1 MINYSNLYIFI
12 CRTYSFK
19 YILPELCTRF
29 PQTPGYV
36 QETQFLKSW
45 QSESI
50 YGNEM
55 IVDDFSHT
63 LPAMEPP
70 PDHYFQKVASL
81 LPFCSCTDSIHSE
94 LCASSRNHTVSG
106 SGDFSLFLF
115 PFFLLLRYNWHV
127 TLPESKMYITLI
139 WYNDILQNGDH
150 FIQH

>member
-1 MINYSNLYIFI
+1 MINYSNPYIFI
-12 CRTYSFK
+12 CHTYGFK
-19 YILPELCTRF
+19 SILLELCTHF

-45 QSESI
+45 QSKSI

-63 LPAMEPP
+63 LPAVEPP

-81 LPFCSCTDSIHSE
+81 LPFCSCTASIHSE
-94 LCASSRNHTVSG
+94 LCASSRNHTVSS

-115 PFFLLLRYNWHV
+115 SFFSV
-127 TLPESKMYITLI
+127 IEI
-139 WYNDILQNGDH
+139 
-150 FIQH
+150 